1 MRVGSDGPCQP
12 AARAARRSAAHTH
25 TQAAAASRARP
36 AHDCRPTAVREAS
49 SGRQVPEHA
58 TSRVPPL
65 PRFTQLKPIKRA
77 MGKICGSA
85 GPGGHF
91 CSMKLGHLGDCVI
104 VGLELKCEP
113 TQKRERETAPQA
125 NSTTAGKKRP
135 KSAAPSKPAAA
146 PSRPAAAEM
155 TTPAPPKPVTV
166 ATKDTSAI
174 KTKLAAKPKAA
185 RAARPVWVCG
195 TAGPLGWRIQG
206 TSSNFCTKKHGHLG
220 NCFED

>member
-1 MRVGSDGPCQP
+1 
-12 AARAARRSAAHTH
+12 
-25 TQAAAASRARP
+25 
-36 AHDCRPTAVREAS
+36 
-49 SGRQVPEHA
+49 
-58 TSRVPPL
+58 
-65 PRFTQLKPIKRA
+65 

-104 VGLELKCEP
+104 VGLEPKCEP

-125 NSTTAGKKRP
+125 NSTTAAKKRP
-135 KSAAPSKPAAA
+135 KAAAPSKPAAA

-185 RAARPVWVCG
+185 RAARRVWVCG